1 MTIRSKTRM
10 IVSIYFIWDTDAM
23 ITKSNKTY
31 GIQNQVIQE
40 SDSRG
45 TTGISCFDVFT
56 RKGREAASPA
66 ISCPLQAILSMVSGC
81 QFITAS

>member
-40 SDSRG
+40 SDSRAQPG
-45 TTGISCFDVFT
+45 FPV
-56 RKGREAASPA
+56 
-66 ISCPLQAILSMVSGC
+66 SMSSLEKAGKLPPRP
-81 QFITAS
+81 FLARFRPS